1 MSKLKLEIKLNTPR
15 IWRSLNPLA
24 LLLWPLSWLYWLGHL
39 LNYYVLTKTRKVKI
53 PVICIGNVTVGG
65 SGKTPVALSLAK
77 AFLRAGI
84 KTAVI
89 SRGYTGSKS
98 DKNKAHKVVEH
109 NTAAEV
115 GDEAKLLSHTVTT
128 YICPDRYKAAKL
140 AQEDG
145 AKIVIMDD
153 GLQNNSL
160 HKDVSLCVIGESYL
174 GNGLML
180 PAGPL
185 REPLWSIKRR
195 CKYIINTAEHIVH
208 DIPALRFE
216 QVIANR
222 DVIYGKKFVALTGI
236 AVPDK
241 FFNTLEYLK
250 CELVKKFIYPDHHLY
265 TPEELAEVESY
276 ARKRG
281 LKIITTSKDAVKIK
295 DLTDYIV
302 VDHSYAIPSSF
313 VEMLLHSVGIEQE

>member
-1 MSKLKLEIKLNTPR
+1 MSKLKLKIKLTTPK
-15 IWRSLNPLA
+15 IWRSINPLA
-24 LLLWPLSWLYWLGHL
+24 LLLWPFSWLYWLGHL
-39 LNYYVLTKTRKVKI
+39 INYYFLTKARKVGI
-53 PVICIGNVTVGG
+53 PVICVGNVTVGG
-65 SGKTPVALSLAK
+65 SGKTPIVLSLAK
-77 AFLRAGI
+77 AFLKFGI

-98 DKNKAHKVVEH
+98 DKNKPHKVTEQD
-109 NTAAEV
+109 TAAEV
-115 GDEAKLLSHTVTT
+115 GDEAKLLSHTVNT

-140 AQEDG
+140 AQDDG
-145 AKIVIMDD
+145 AQIIVMDD

-160 HKDVSLCVIGESYL
+160 HKDISLCVIGENYL

-208 DIPALRFE
+208 DVPALRFE

-222 DVIYGKKFVALTGI
+222 DIIYGKKFIALTSI

-265 TPEELAEVESY
+265 TPEELLGIESY
-276 ARKRG
+276 AKKHG
-281 LKIITTSKDAVKIK
+281 LKIITTTKDAVKIK
-295 DLTDYIV
+295 DLTNYIV
-302 VDHSYAIPSSF
+302 VEHSYAIPSSF
-313 VEMLLHSVGIEQE
+313 IEMLLHAVGISQE